1 VPQCFFSN
9 EVEKVTD
16 NQDIPE
22 IDFKFKSDI
31 FEIKKT
37 ILEIIEV
44 LIFDIKKD
52 VCGFRF
58 DREES
63 EPLKGAER
71 SDMEKAVRKVEN
83 MIQSKL
89 LDTQTVIDTYYKDIK
104 HQLNSDKVTLDIKY
118 KDSQ

>member
-31 FEIKKT
+31 YEIKK
-37 ILEIIEV
+37 ILLSIIEY
-44 LIFDIKKD
+44 LIYDIKKD

-71 SDMEKAVRKVEN
+71 GDMDKAVVKVTNLIE
-83 MIQSKL
+83 SKL
-89 LDTQTVIDTYYKDIK
+89 VDTQSVIDT
-104 HQLNSDKVTLDIKY
+104 
-118 KDSQ
+118 

>member
-1 VPQCFFSN
+1 MPQCFFSN

-31 FEIKKT
+31 NEIKK
-37 ILEIIEV
+37 IIISIIEV
-44 LIFDIKKD
+44 LIFEIKKD

-71 SDMEKAVRKVEN
+71 SDMDKAVKKVSQ
-83 MIQSKL
+83 MIESKL
-89 LDTQTVIDTYYKDIK
+89 LDTQTVIDT
-104 HQLNSDKVTLDIKY
+104 
-118 KDSQ
+118 